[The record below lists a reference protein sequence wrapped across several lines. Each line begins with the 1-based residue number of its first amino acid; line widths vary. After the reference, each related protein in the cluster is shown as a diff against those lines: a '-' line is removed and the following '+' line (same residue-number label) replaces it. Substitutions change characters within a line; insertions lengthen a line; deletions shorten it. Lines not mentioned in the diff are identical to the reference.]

1 MNNTQCPHPNVRNGF
16 CVICLQHVAT
26 TMDALLTGIGRAAL
40 RRLKTSEI
48 SFDRRDAIAAVQKD
62 IEEGK

>member
-1 MNNTQCPHPNVRNGF
+1 
-16 CVICLQHVAT
+16 
-26 TMDALLTGIGRAAL
+26 MDALLTGIGRAAL